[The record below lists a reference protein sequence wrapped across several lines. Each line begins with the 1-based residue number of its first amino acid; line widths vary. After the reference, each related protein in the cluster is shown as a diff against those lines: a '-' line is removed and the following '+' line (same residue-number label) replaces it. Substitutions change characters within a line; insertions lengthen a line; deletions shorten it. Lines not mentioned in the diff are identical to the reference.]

1 MHTEFLIMFLFAC
14 RTPFYMC
21 IRIVKEEKNMFIHSD
36 DLFMFLIYPL
46 IGAIAYIF
54 ALRYQLK
61 EIKKELWEE
70 RDKVRELQ
78 EQLIK
83 KQK

>member
-1 MHTEFLIMFLFAC
+1 MQNSFLHVYKDC
-14 RTPFYMC
+14 ERG
-21 IRIVKEEKNMFIHSD
+21 KNMFIHSD